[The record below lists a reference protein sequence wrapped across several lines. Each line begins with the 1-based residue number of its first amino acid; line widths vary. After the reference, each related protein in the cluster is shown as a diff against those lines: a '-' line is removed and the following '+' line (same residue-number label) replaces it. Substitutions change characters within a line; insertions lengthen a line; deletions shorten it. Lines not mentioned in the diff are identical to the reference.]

1 LSTINPTQSTATPA
15 ARTGFRIS
23 SNTITLALCVIAFF
37 ITGYL
42 TYTKW
47 AGVQTECLA
56 GGMFNCEVVLN
67 SAWSSILGIPT
78 SLYGFVAHVIIAGI
92 VLLSMRNVEFFVNN
106 KALLLFGF
114 TLFFAIYHTYL
125 IYVSFFILRAL
136 CPWCLAAATIMYIH
150 LIMSGFRL
158 REALS
163 S

>member
-1 LSTINPTQSTATPA
+1 VTTASPSQSNVTPA
-15 ARTGFRIS
+15 ARTGFRIT

-47 AGVQTECLA
+47 AAVQTECPA
-56 GGMFNCEVVLN
+56 TGIINCEIVLN

-92 VLLSMRNVEFFVNN
+92 VILSMRNVEFFVNN

-114 TLFFAIYHTYL
+114 TLFFAIYHSYL

-150 LIMSGFRL
+150 LIMSGLRL
-158 REALS
+158 RTALTA
-163 S
+163 